1 MINLN
6 VNDTVGISF
15 HMVILSLLATTIFLL
30 LEQKNIEKKWHTSNN
45 VSILVLIIAAYHY
58 FNMQNKWIDN
68 KSNPVIYRY
77 MDWFITVPLL
87 IIEFYII
94 LNVETNIPISIF
106 YKLLIASILMLLF
119 GFLGELNIIDRVLGF
134 VLGSIFW
141 VYIVY
146 QILYGELQQYKK
158 KINNKTVHFIYNN
171 LKWIIIVGW
180 AIYPLGYIL
189 NNTDMNLVYNIG
201 DFVNKI
207 LYALIIW
214 YGSKYIS

>member
-6 VNDTVGISF
+6 VDDTIGISF

-68 KSNPVIYRY
+68 KNNPIVYRY

-94 LNVETNIPISIF
+94 LNVETNIPKSIF

>member
-68 KSNPVIYRY
+68 KSNPVVYRY

-94 LNVETNIPISIF
+94 LNVETNIPRSIF

>member
-6 VNDTVGISF
+6 VDDTVGISF

-30 LEQKNIEKKWHTSNN
+30 LEQKNIKKKWHTSNN

-68 KSNPVIYRY
+68 KSNPVVYRY

-106 YKLLIASILMLLF
+106 YKLLIASVLMLLF
-119 GFLGELNIIDRVLGF
+119 GFLGELNIIDRVSGF

>member
-6 VNDTVGISF
+6 VDDSVGISF

-30 LEQKNIEKKWHTSNN
+30 LEQKNIKKKWHTSNN

-68 KSNPVIYRY
+68 KNNPVVYRY

-106 YKLLIASILMLLF
+106 YKLLIASVLMLLF
-119 GFLGELNIIDRVLGF
+119 GFLGELNIIDRVSGF

-158 KINNKTVHFIYNN
+158 KINNKTVNFIYNN

>member
-6 VNDTVGISF
+6 VDDSVGISF

-58 FNMQNKWIDN
+58 FNMQNKWINN

-87 IIEFYII
+87 IIEFYVI
-94 LNVETNIPISIF
+94 LNVEINIPISIF
-106 YKLLIASILMLLF
+106 YKLLIASVLMLLF
-119 GFLGELNIIDRVLGF
+119 GFLGELNIIDRVSGF
-134 VLGSIFW
+134 ILGSIFW

-158 KINNKTVHFIYNN
+158 KINNKTVNFIYNN

>member
-6 VNDTVGISF
+6 VNDTIGISF

-68 KSNPVIYRY
+68 KSNPVVYRY

-94 LNVETNIPISIF
+94 LNVETNIPRSIF

-201 DFVNKI
+201 DFINKI

>member
-1 MINLN
+1 
-6 VNDTVGISF
+6 
-15 HMVILSLLATTIFLL
+15 MVILSLLATTIFLL

-58 FNMQNKWIDN
+58 FNMQNKWINN

-87 IIEFYII
+87 IIEFYVI

-106 YKLLIASILMLLF
+106 YKLLIASVLMLLF
-119 GFLGELNIIDRVLGF
+119 GFLGELNIIDRVSGF
-134 VLGSIFW
+134 ILGSIFW

-158 KINNKTVHFIYNN
+158 KINNKTVNFIYNN

>member
-6 VNDTVGISF
+6 VNDTIGISF

-68 KSNPVIYRY
+68 KSNPVVYRY

-94 LNVETNIPISIF
+94 LNVETNIPRSIF

>member
-6 VNDTVGISF
+6 VDDTVGISF

-30 LEQKNIEKKWHTSNN
+30 LEQKNIKKKWHTSNN

-68 KSNPVIYRY
+68 KSNPVVYRY

-87 IIEFYII
+87 IIEFYVI

-106 YKLLIASILMLLF
+106 YKLLIASVLMLLF
-119 GFLGELNIIDRVLGF
+119 GFLGELNIIDRVSGF

-158 KINNKTVHFIYNN
+158 KINNKTVNFIYNN